1 METLKRRGPYRR
13 YDSRLKDLVA
23 QGGGLGL
30 IRELR
35 IPRSTL
41 WTWRRRTSRAV
52 VSHEVL
58 GLEEESLRD
67 QAALLARKCEELA
80 AKLDLQE
87 SLRDAMGWRL
97 AQGRFPGAEIKERL
111 LNLAEKAAGKLS
123 LKDCLQAIGLSL
135 SRYKSWRMRWRKC
148 ELADQSS
155 CPKLS
160 PTKLTSVEIS
170 GMGELVCDKR
180 YSHFPIRALAYHAA
194 RLGRL
199 MASPGTW
206 ARYIGKH
213 AWRRPRVRVYPARPR
228 IGLRAARPNEYWHID
243 TTIFRLL
250 DGTKAALQACI
261 DNFSRYVLAWRLSRS
276 PTGLGC
282 RELLLQALRK
292 AITLNPLQG
301 PARVICDSGVE
312 NVNRLVDELL
322 AQGRVIREIAQ
333 LEIDYSNSLIE
344 RFFQSIKH
352 NYLFQRDLTS
362 MDVLAGHAGFYIRE
376 HNEIMPHSAFRGATP
391 EEVYVGGWVGLVGD
405 SVGKEAGAA
414 KARRIAYHG
423 GMSALSCGH
432 DVMYRRTMRVSGPVA
447 IRLTSFQGDLTGAPA
462 KGWPR
467 GIPGKFSGG
476 PRKAQ
481 SMATGW
487 PPYSPKGDRW
497 NSKG

>member
-228 IGLRAARPNEYWHID
+228 IGLRAARPNEYWHLD
-243 TTIFRLL
+243 TAIFRLL

-261 DNFSRYVLAWRLSRS
+261 DNFERFA
-276 PTGLGC
+276 
-282 RELLLQALRK
+282 RELPRH
-292 AITLNPLQG
+292 
-301 PARVICDSGVE
+301 
-312 NVNRLVDELL
+312 
-322 AQGRVIREIAQ
+322 
-333 LEIDYSNSLIE
+333 DYADNSLYWQGECAYSQDKYADAIKVFE
-344 RFFQSIKH
+344 RLIKSYPGG
-352 NYLFQRDLTS
+352 NKAPDALLKIALSYKKLGESSRAREAVQRL
-362 MDVLAGHAGFYIRE
+362 L
-376 HNEIMPHSAFRGATP
+376 NEYPFSDA
-391 EEVYVGGWVGLVGD
+391 
-405 SVGKEAGAA
+405 AA
-414 KARRIAYHG
+414 KAPGVVGQG
-423 GMSALSCGH
+423 G
-432 DVMYRRTMRVSGPVA
+432 
-447 IRLTSFQGDLTGAPA
+447 
-462 KGWPR
+462 
-467 GIPGKFSGG
+467 
-476 PRKAQ
+476 
-481 SMATGW
+481 
-487 PPYSPKGDRW
+487 
-497 NSKG
+497 